1 MGLVASP
8 ANAERGDP
16 PVPVLTWKAC
26 GPSNPG
32 KLCATATV
40 PLDYDKPAGRT
51 TEVALAKLPAS
62 EPARRIGTVFINP
75 GGPAAPEWAISCR
88 VWRLPG
94 GKLGRPFRRGLG
106 FDPRGVAGSDPL
118 HCFDSGQQFEA
129 FFNAKPIF
137 RTSGVRSDRSS
148 GITANWPRSAS
159 MIGKRSRA
167 T

>member
-1 MGLVASP
+1 VASP

-51 TEVALAKLPAS
+51 TGVALAKIPAS
-62 EPARRIGTVFINP
+62 ESARRIGTVFINP
-75 GGPAAPEWAISCR
+75 GGP
-88 VWRLPG
+88 G
-94 GKLGRPFRRGLG
+94 G
-106 FDPRGVAGSDPL
+106 
-118 HCFDSGQQFEA
+118 
-129 FFNAKPIF
+129 
-137 RTSGVRSDRSS
+137 SGVGYLLS
-148 GITANWPRSAS
+148 GLATTWRKTWAAVSTCSRVRSARS
-159 MIGKRSRA
+159 AWMIGKRSRA